1 MTNNR
6 DILRPYE
13 VGIRVYSKV
22 NIKYFNT
29 LVYAYI
35 TKKPYFDSKHLKI
48 SIDYV
53 EKSRVKTLVNL
64 TMWKM
69 EWRAATH
76 KLFTTYPAC
85 VSINYRLSAKWTAV
99 FVLFDIRIKI
109 IHGIHNMLSNYST

>member
-1 MTNNR
+1 
-6 DILRPYE
+6 LRPYE

-35 TKKPYFDSKHLKI
+35 TKKPYFNSKYLKI

-64 TMWKM
+64 TM
-69 EWRAATH
+69 
-76 KLFTTYPAC
+76 
-85 VSINYRLSAKWTAV
+85 
-99 FVLFDIRIKI
+99 
-109 IHGIHNMLSNYST
+109 